1 MVDLDS
7 ATLAFYLRGQQ
18 VIRNFGVRELDG
30 DAATAVAGEDGTAAV
45 DGAVRE
51 LSRGGVEQSS
61 HARKAGGMPKIS
73 TMGSTV

>member
-7 ATLAFYLRGQQ
+7 ATLAFDLRGQQ

-30 DAATAVAGEDGTAAV
+30 DTATAVAGEDGTTAI
-45 DGAVRE
+45 DGTVRE
-51 LSRGGVEQSS
+51 LSRGGVEQRS